1 VFIPPESWYPVC
13 YVGNMAIDRSLFVN
27 LIQANLEELSS
38 LRLILSPEGPL
49 GFYAEILFAYLK
61 GDIQALGQLVSI
73 SETNPKEEP
82 YLLINVIAR
91 MRLNTRRRIL
101 DTELISTL
109 LNRIHALSDD
119 LWKGEVYFVLAYA
132 YETAEQHESAKS
144 YYKLAAAF
152 LGSQGANRKAAKAE
166 FNYVA
171 ADSCIQ
177 PDKKRLIADYYFAFK
192 KCRRVREYGMAG
204 AALNNISREYF
215 RLGAHKIALNFSKRA
230 LKLLER
236 DFGTIHYY
244 LAVLHQ
250 AHVLMALERRSE
262 ALLLMEHARGSEFP
276 EIRAGLAVLD
286 GTISNGTGGELERD
300 LIPTWAERLKKQKG
314 RAPQKILGSLESQ
327 LIELLL
333 DGPKHKFEIMD
344 NVYGTRLS
352 METRESRFKM
362 LMSRLRK
369 KHPGLICLDQGKYRL
384 LDEDASVLTKRSA

>member
-1 VFIPPESWYPVC
+1 MRTDS
-13 YVGNMAIDRSLFVN
+13 SLFIN
-27 LIQANLEELSS
+27 IIQANLEELSS
-38 LRLILSPEGPL
+38 LRLILNLEDPL
-49 GFYAEILFAYLK
+49 GFYAQILFAYLK
-61 GDIQALGQLVSI
+61 GDVQALGQLVSM
-73 SETNPKEEP
+73 SETKPKEEP

-119 LWKGEVYFVLAYA
+119 LWKGEIYFVLAYA

-215 RLGAHKIALNFSKRA
+215 RMGAHKIALKFSKRA
-230 LKLLER
+230 LQLLER

-250 AHVLMALERRSE
+250 AHVLIALERKSE
-262 ALLLMEHARGSEFP
+262 AQLLMEHARASEFP
-276 EIRAGLAVLD
+276 EIKAGLAVLD
-286 GTISNGTGGELERD
+286 GAVSRKLGEMKDYKCD
-300 LIPTWAERLKKQKG
+300 LIPTWAERLKTQKKG
-314 RAPQKILGSLESQ
+314 SSRKILGDLENQ

-344 NVYGTRLS
+344 SVYGTRLDF
-352 METRESRFKM
+352 ETRENRFKM
-362 LMSRLRK
+362 LMSRFRR

-384 LDEDASVLTKRSA
+384 LDEDSSVLRKRSA